1 MAGPLAAVVV
11 VSLTLASTVSAEILL
26 WHDEFDTLDLG
37 VWNHL
42 VTAWRGGNNE
52 FEYYRNNRKNRYC
65 VQNINDNRQLR
76 NSYFLVVSQ
85 HKLRFDWYAF
95 DGIGTT

>member
-1 MAGPLAAVVV
+1 MAGSLAAVVV
-11 VSLTLASTVSAEILL
+11 VSLTLASTVSAETLL

-65 VQNINDNRQLR
+65 VQNINNNID
-76 NSYFLVVSQ
+76 SYETIIFWLS
-85 HKLRFDWYAF
+85 HSTSFGSADMLLTA
-95 DGIGTT
+95 

>member
-11 VSLTLASTVSAEILL
+11 VSLTLASTVSAETLL

-65 VQNINDNRQLR
+65 VQNINNNIVTKQLFSSCLTAQALVR
-76 NSYFLVVSQ
+76 LIYF
-85 HKLRFDWYAF
+85 
-95 DGIGTT
+95 